1 MKTIFIL
8 LLGFSGTYPVVCG
21 KKQNK
26 NKQESEL
33 KTKQNIQTQQKTFTN
48 STQQNTWTPTNCYTL
63 EIYT

>member
-1 MKTIFIL
+1 MKIIFIL
-8 LLGFSGTYPVVCG
+8 LLGFGGTYPLVCG

-48 STQQNTWTPTNCYTL
+48 ATKQNNWTATNYL
-63 EIYT
+63 